1 MVDLNNTLLGQSTD
15 YVDQYSPELLYP
27 LPRKVKRDEL
37 GVNEQSLPFR
47 GVDYWNSYELSWL
60 SSSGKPQV
68 AIATFSFPC
77 DSKNIIESKSF
88 KLYLNSL
95 NQTVFE
101 SKGQL
106 EKTLIDDLSK
116 VAECRVEVSIASL
129 SEVLEIS
136 SGAEEG
142 ILIDDLEL
150 DSFQYEVDPA
160 LLSKSQGEHAQGRRI
175 QERLVSHLLKT
186 NCPVTG
192 QPDWASV
199 IIDYSGAAISHEGLL
214 RYIVSYRNHQD
225 FHEQCVERI
234 FMDIMAQCKPDSLTV
249 YARYTRRGG
258 LDINPLRS
266 TESNYAGN
274 VRLTRQ

>member
-37 GVNEQSLPFR
+37 GVSEQNLPFN

-60 SSSGKPQV
+60 SVSGRPQV
-68 AIATFSFPC
+68 AIALFAFPC
-77 DSKNIIESKSF
+77 DAKNIIESKSF

-95 NQTVFE
+95 NQTVFD
-101 SKGQL
+101 SKEQL
-106 EKTLIDDLSK
+106 EKTLVDDLSK
-116 VAECRVEVSIASL
+116 VAECKVEVNIASL
-129 SEVLEIS
+129 DEVLEIK
-136 SGAEEG
+136 SGHEECL
-142 ILIDDLEL
+142 LIDDLDL
-150 DSFQYEVDPA
+150 SSFQYEVDPM
-160 LLSKSQGEHAQGRRI
+160 LLTTSKGEHAQEKLI
-175 QERLVSHLLKT
+175 SHLLKT

-199 IIDYSGAAISHEGLL
+199 SIDYSGDLISHEGLL

-234 FMDIMAQCKPDSLTV
+234 FMDIMKQCKPDSLTV

-266 TESNYAGN
+266 TESTFEVNG
-274 VRLTRQ
+274 RLSRQ

>member
-15 YVDQYSPELLYP
+15 YVDQYSPDLLYP

-37 GVNEQSLPFR
+37 GVSESPLPFN

-60 SSSGKPQV
+60 SASGKPQV
-68 AIATFSFPC
+68 AIAMFAFPC
-77 DSKNIIESKSF
+77 QSNNIIESKSF

-95 NQTVFE
+95 NQTTFD
-101 SKGQL
+101 SKEQL
-106 EKTLIDDLSK
+106 ENTLIDDLSK
-116 VAECRVEVSIASL
+116 VAGCQVEVSVVSL
-129 SEVLEIS
+129 GQALDIN
-136 SGAEEG
+136 SGDENR
-142 ILIDDLEL
+142 ILIDDLDL
-150 DSFQYEVDPA
+150 NSFQYEVDPT
-160 LLSKSQGEHAQGRRI
+160 LLSLSIGGHV
-175 QERLVSHLLKT
+175 QEKLISHLLKT

-199 IIDYSGAAISHEGLL
+199 LIDYSGEAISHEGLL

-234 FMDIMAQCKPDSLTV
+234 FIDIMKQCKPDSLTI

-266 TESNYAGN
+266 TEQNYAGN
-274 VRLTRQ
+274 DRLSRQ

>member
-15 YVDQYSPELLYP
+15 YVDQYSPELLHP

-37 GVNEQSLPFR
+37 GMNEQNLPFS

-95 NQTVFE
+95 NQTVFG
-101 SKGQL
+101 SKEQL
-106 EKTLIDDLSK
+106 EKILIDDLSK
-116 VAECRVEVSIASL
+116 VAECEVEVNVASL
-129 SEVLEIS
+129 GDVLEIN
-136 SGAEEG
+136 SGAEDR

-150 DSFQYEVDPA
+150 GSFQYEVDPT
-160 LLSKSQGEHAQGRRI
+160 LLSKSQGGHV

-199 IIDYSGAAISHEGLL
+199 LIDYSGGAISHEGLL

-225 FHEQCVERI
+225 FHEQCVERM
-234 FMDIMAQCKPDSLTV
+234 FMDIMTQCKPDSLTV

-266 TESNYAGN
+266 TESNYSGN
-274 VRLTRQ
+274 IRLTRQ

>member
-1 MVDLNNTLLGQSTD
+1 MVDLNNTLLGQNTD
-15 YVDQYSPELLYP
+15 YVDRYSPGLLYP

-37 GVNEQSLPFR
+37 GVNEQSLPFS

-60 SSSGKPQV
+60 SSTGKPRV
-68 AIATFSFPC
+68 AIATFAFPC
-77 DSKNIIESKSF
+77 NSKNIIESKSF

-95 NQTVFE
+95 NQTRFDSNE
-101 SKGQL
+101 QL

-116 VAECRVEVSIASL
+116 VAGSDVRVNIVSLGDSL
-129 SEVLEIS
+129 EMN
-136 SGAEEG
+136 SGAEG
-142 ILIDDLEL
+142 RVLIDDLEPDL
-150 DSFQYEVDPA
+150 FQYEVDPT
-160 LLSKSQGEHAQGRRI
+160 LLSNSKEGHL
-175 QERLVSHLLKT
+175 QEKLISHLLKT

-199 IIDYSGAAISHEGLL
+199 LIDYSGDAISHEGLL

-225 FHEQCVERI
+225 FHEQCVERM
-234 FMDIMAQCKPDSLTV
+234 FMDIMRCCKPDSLTV

-266 TESNYAGN
+266 TDSNYAGN
-274 VRLTRQ
+274 IRLSRQ

>member
-1 MVDLNNTLLGQSTD
+1 MSDLNNTLLGQSTD

-37 GVNEQSLPFR
+37 GVSEQSLPFS

-68 AIATFSFPC
+68 AIAEFSFPC

-95 NQTVFE
+95 NQTVFD
-101 SKGQL
+101 SKEKL
-106 EKTLIDDLSK
+106 EKILVDDLSK
-116 VAECRVEVSIASL
+116 VAESKVGVNIVPTGQAL
-129 SEVLEIS
+129 DIN
-136 SGAEEG
+136 SGAEDR

-150 DSFQYEVDPA
+150 DSFQYEVDPT
-160 LLSKSQGEHAQGRRI
+160 LLSNAKGGGV
-175 QERLVSHLLKT
+175 QEKLVSHLLKT

-199 IIDYSGAAISHEGLL
+199 LIDYSGEAISHEGLL

-234 FMDIMAQCKPDSLTV
+234 FMDIMAQCKPDRLTV

-266 TESNYAGN
+266 SESCYAGN
-274 VRLTRQ
+274 TRLTRQ

>member
-1 MVDLNNTLLGQSTD
+1 MSDLNNTLLGQSTD

-37 GVNEQSLPFR
+37 GVSEQSLPFS

-68 AIATFSFPC
+68 AIAEFSFPC

-95 NQTVFE
+95 NQTVFD
-101 SKGQL
+101 SKEKL
-106 EKTLIDDLSK
+106 EKILVDDLSK
-116 VAECRVEVSIASL
+116 VAESKVGVNIVPTGQAL
-129 SEVLEIS
+129 DIN
-136 SGAEEG
+136 SGAEDR

-150 DSFQYEVDPA
+150 DSFQYEVDPT
-160 LLSKSQGEHAQGRRI
+160 LLSNAKGGGV
-175 QERLVSHLLKT
+175 QEKLVSHLLKT

-199 IIDYSGAAISHEGLL
+199 LIDYSGEAISHEGLL

-234 FMDIMAQCKPDSLTV
+234 FMDIMAQCKPDRLTV

-266 TESNYAGN
+266 TESSYAGN
-274 VRLTRQ
+274 TRLTRQ